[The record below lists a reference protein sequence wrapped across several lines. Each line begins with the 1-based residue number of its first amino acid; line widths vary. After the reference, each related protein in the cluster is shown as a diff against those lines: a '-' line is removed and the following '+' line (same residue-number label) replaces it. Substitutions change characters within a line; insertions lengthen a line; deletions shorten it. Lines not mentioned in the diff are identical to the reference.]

1 MNSQKILVVSLLI
14 LAGIVRAAAG
24 EETFLFRKPT
34 PVAIRSEVD
43 RALAADW
50 ERNGIA
56 VPCEASDS
64 VLVRRL
70 HLALAGRLPTP
81 DEARAYVNSTAP
93 DKYEALVGTL
103 LDSDNFVDYWTM
115 LWSDTLRVK
124 SEFPINLWPNA
135 VYGYQRRIRRFLK
148 ENEPYDR
155 FARALLTSAGSNFRV
170 PEANF
175 FRATADRT
183 PQGIAGVV
191 ALTFL
196 GSRLEK
202 WPTPEREKFIALFE
216 PVAFKSTKEWKE
228 EIVYWRETPDNSDPR
243 TAAAD
248 AVLSHPDF
256 ARALVNRI
264 WFRFFGRGIVHEA
277 DDLRPDNL
285 PVNPELLEL
294 LAREFRESGY
304 DFRLLCRT
312 IAESAACRA
321 ASGNGDA
328 LAGRHFAA
336 FAIRRLPAEVLDDA
350 IRDLTGAPGDY
361 SSVIPEPF
369 TFIPADARTVTL
381 ADGSISSSFLIL
393 FGRPAR
399 DSGKL
404 SERSDLITDK
414 QRLQLFNSGELYR
427 KLGKL
432 AQREDLK
439 SLPLPSRVEELY
451 WLFYSRPPTGRE
463 LTTIWLDSERS
474 KKKWRFLQDLSWI
487 LLNSKEF
494 LHQH

>member
-1 MNSQKILVVSLLI
+1 MKSFLLLLSLL
-14 LAGIVRAAAG
+14 AALCTAA
-24 EETFLFRKPT
+24 EETSIYRKPT

-56 VPCEASDS
+56 VPHEASDC

-81 DEARAYVNSTAP
+81 DEARAYANSTAP
-93 DKYEALVGTL
+93 DKYETLIETL
-103 LDSDNFVDYWTM
+103 LNSDNFADYWTM
-115 LWSDTLRVK
+115 LWSDTLRIK

-155 FARALLTSAGSNFRV
+155 FARSLLTAAGSNFRV

-175 FRATADRT
+175 YRATADRSA
-183 PQGIAGVV
+183 QGIAGVV

-196 GSRLEK
+196 GSRFET
-202 WPTPEREKFIALFE
+202 WPEADRKKFSALFE

-228 EIVYWRETPDNSDPR
+228 EIVYWRETPDISDPR
-243 TAAAD
+243 TAAAE

-256 ARALVNRI
+256 ARALANRV

-294 LAREFRESGY
+294 LARKFRESGY

-321 ASGNGDA
+321 ASGNGDERA
-328 LAGRHFAA
+328 ERHFAA
-336 FAIRRLPAEVLDDA
+336 FAVRRLPAEVLDDA
-350 IRDLTGAPGDY
+350 IRDLTGVPGSY

-369 TFIPADARTVTL
+369 TFLPAEARTVTL

-414 QRLQLFNSGELYR
+414 QRLQLFNSGEIYR
-427 KLGKL
+427 KLGKIQQVS
-432 AQREDLK
+432 ALK
-439 SLPLPSRVEELY
+439 PLPLPRKVEELY
-451 WLFYSRPPTGRE
+451 WLFYSRPPTVGE
-463 LTTIWLDSERS
+463 KLTIQTALKNTR
-474 KKKWRFLQDLSWI
+474 KRWRFPQDLSWI